1 MAICGKRFANFP
13 QFFNKMNIPELV
25 ERKFLFA
32 PDQPITA
39 PLYEIV
45 IAQNGVFKRA
55 RRLEMTA
62 AVEVSAF
69 AVKIPELAVCTAQ
82 VELPEKIP
90 AQIFEQILAHARNS
104 TDDGNFTENLYAVC
118 WNARHRTYFWKEISG
133 KRSFASTI
141 ARDDDPAY
149 QQAVLE
155 IHTHPPGC
163 FNFSASDDRDESGK
177 FRLFGILVDIHTA
190 KPAIRLRVGIY
201 DSFWEIPV
209 EIIAGAPLENV
220 NDLVEQER
228 ESPAQIFQDLGE
240 ERQTYLFDQEFL
252 HAANTENLPYVENL

>member
-1 MAICGKRFANFP
+1 
-13 QFFNKMNIPELV
+13 MNIPELV

-69 AVKIPELAVCTAQ
+69 AVKIPELADGASY
-82 VELPEKIP
+82 VELAEKIP
-90 AQIFEQILAHARNS
+90 AQIFIEILAHAQNS
-104 TDDGNFTENLYAVC
+104 TDARNFTENLYVVC
-118 WNARHRTYFWKEISG
+118 WNAETRSYCWKEISG
-133 KRSFASTI
+133 ARSFGSTI

-149 QQAVLE
+149 QTAVLE
-155 IHTHPPGC
+155 IHTHPLGC
-163 FNFSASDDRDESGK
+163 RDFSSQDDRDESGK
-177 FRLFGILVDIHTA
+177 FRVFGILVDIHAA

-201 DSFWEIPV
+201 DSFKEISV
-209 EIIAGAPLENV
+209 DEISDVPPEGIA
-220 NDLVEQER
+220 DLVKQEK
-228 ESPAQIFQDLGE
+228 EMLAQIFQDLSDE
-240 ERQTYLFDQEFL
+240 AQIYLLDKEFL
-252 HAANTENLPYVENL
+252 HTAAENFSYVENL

>member
-1 MAICGKRFANFP
+1 
-13 QFFNKMNIPELV
+13 MNIPELV

-32 PDQPITA
+32 PDQLITA

-62 AVEVSAF
+62 SVEVSAF
-69 AVKIPELAVCTAQ
+69 AVKIPELARCTAK
-82 VELPEKIP
+82 VELSEKIP
-90 AQIFEQILAHARNS
+90 AQILEEILAHARNS
-104 TDDGNFTENLYAVC
+104 TDAGNFTENLYAVC
-118 WNARHRTYFWKEISG
+118 WSAENRSYFWKEISG
-133 KRSFASTI
+133 ARSFGSTI

-163 FNFSASDDRDESGK
+163 NHFSSQDDRDESGK
-177 FRLFGILVDIHTA
+177 FRLFGILVDIHAA
-190 KPAIRLRVGIY
+190 KPAIRLRVGVY

-209 EIIAGAPLENV
+209 DEISDSTLENI
-220 NDLVEQER
+220 NDLVKQER
-228 ESPAQIFQDLGE
+228 EMLVQIFQDLMDE
-240 ERQTYLFDQEFL
+240 TQNYPFDKEFR
-252 HAANTENLPYVENL
+252 AAAENFPYVENL

>member
-1 MAICGKRFANFP
+1 
-13 QFFNKMNIPELV
+13 MNIPELV

-32 PDQPITA
+32 LDQTITA

-55 RRLEMTA
+55 KRTEMTA
-62 AVEVSAF
+62 SVEVSAF
-69 AVKIPELAVCTAQ
+69 AVKIPELAVCTAR

-90 AQIFEQILAHARNS
+90 AQIFEQILAHAQS
-104 TDDGNFTENLYAVC
+104 VTDATNFAENLYAVC
-118 WNARHRTYFWKEISG
+118 RDAENGDYFWKEISG
-133 KRSFASTI
+133 ERSFGSTI
-141 ARDDDPAY
+141 ARDDDTAY

-163 FNFSASDDRDESGK
+163 FNFSSQDDRDESGK

-190 KPAIRLRVGIY
+190 KPAIRLRVGVY

-209 EIIAGAPLENV
+209 DEISDATLENI
-220 NDLVEQER
+220 NDLVKQER
-228 ESPAQIFQDLGE
+228 EMLAQMFQDLMDE
-240 ERQTYLFDQEFL
+240 TQKYPFDKEFR
-252 HAANTENLPYVENL
+252 AAAENFPYVENL

>member
-1 MAICGKRFANFP
+1 
-13 QFFNKMNIPELV
+13 MNIPELV

-55 RRLEMTA
+55 RRREMTA

-69 AVKIPELAVCTAQ
+69 AVKIPELADGASF
-82 VELPEKIP
+82 VELADKIS
-90 AQIFEQILAHARNS
+90 AQIFDEILVHARSS
-104 TDDGNFTENLYAVC
+104 TDAANFTENLYAVC
-118 WNARHRTYFWKEISG
+118 WDAEKRCYFWKEISG
-133 KRSFASTI
+133 ARSFGTTI

-149 QQAVLE
+149 QTAVLE

-163 FNFSASDDRDESGK
+163 VNFSSQDDRDESGK
-177 FRLFGILVDIHTA
+177 FRLFGILVDMHAA
-190 KPAIRLRVGIY
+190 KPMMRLRVGVY

-209 EIIAGAPLENV
+209 DEISDAPLENFT
-220 NDLVEQER
+220 DLVKQER
-228 ESPAQIFQDLGE
+228 ESPAQIFQDLNE
-240 ERQTYLFDQEFL
+240 ETQSCLFDKEFTR
-252 HAANTENLPYVENL
+252 AVTENFPYVENL